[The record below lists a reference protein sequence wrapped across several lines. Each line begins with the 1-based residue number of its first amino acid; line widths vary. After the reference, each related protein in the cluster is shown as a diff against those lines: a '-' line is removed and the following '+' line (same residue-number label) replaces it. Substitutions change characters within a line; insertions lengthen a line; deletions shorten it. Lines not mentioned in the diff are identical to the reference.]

1 MSHQATAVMRRAD
14 CQITSYAPSAHV
26 TAGRMAGPVFPIVTG
41 SDTQSPQ
48 CVFTENDFVLCAA
61 AGRVCNVH

>member
-1 MSHQATAVMRRAD
+1 MSHQATAVIRRAD
-14 CQITSYAPSAHV
+14 CQMTSYAHSAHV
-26 TAGRMAGPVFPIVTG
+26 TAGRMAGPVFPVVTG

-48 CVFTENDFVLCAA
+48 CVFTDYVLYTA